1 MNTLKNTLNKN
12 NVKMIVTKI
21 RENMLREYLDNE
33 IKNMQFKNY
42 KKYFKFNQNFAIIE
56 IRI

>member
-1 MNTLKNTLNKN
+1 MNTLKKN
-12 NVKMIVTKI
+12 NVKMIVTKL

-42 KKYFKFNQNFAIIE
+42 NQKFNQNFAIIE